1 MMQATE
7 DLIGRGQEDGKRL
20 FKEWF
25 AGLTSAADA
34 GEKGAY
40 VFVMGSLVE
49 LLRTFDLPIVFPE
62 INSLQTAVRK
72 ISDEYLNLA
81 EDHGFSPD
89 VCGYVKADYALQLKG
104 GEHPMGTVPPPGIA
118 VYTNACNTY
127 IKWAEIWERMYD
139 VPIFTLDV
147 PGSRSAPGVKL
158 SGTDHEADRK
168 YVEYQLRELIEL
180 LEKVTGKPFDI
191 DRLRDVLSVTN
202 DMGRS
207 WRRLLEINKGT
218 PAVYDSMMEGTIFL
232 GVVNAL
238 RGTSE
243 GAKYFADLVEEME
256 YKLEQ
261 GISPHGEEPE
271 KHRLIFVGVP
281 CYPIFRRFYHLFS
294 DWGGTFVGSTYL
306 WFASGGFNLDFEYD
320 LDRPLE
326 SLAEGLMLGV
336 QSAVDSMLFQDRAL
350 IDAIDTYGAD
360 GVVYHPIK
368 SCRTVSTGLAD
379 SRRVVLEER
388 DVLCLYIESDM
399 MDKRVVSE
407 AQLKNRIDA
416 FFEGLDSRK
425 IRLARDAAGAGELSA
440 AAAGA
445 AAGAVDSKVTG

>member
-1 MMQATE
+1 MTKPVGE
-7 DLIGRGQEDGKRL
+7 KLIGRGQTDGKRL
-20 FKEWF
+20 FNEWF
-25 AGLTSAADA
+25 GGLTGAPEA
-34 GEKGAY
+34 GQKAAY

-49 LLRTFDLPIVFPE
+49 LLRTFDLQVVFPE

-72 ISDEYLNLA
+72 VSDEYLNLA

-89 VCGYVKADYALQLKG
+89 VCGYVKADYALQLRG
-104 GEHPMGTVPPPGIA
+104 GEHPMGTIPPPDVA

-139 VPIFTLDV
+139 IPIFTLDV
-147 PGSRSAPGVKL
+147 PGSRSAPGVAL
-158 SGTDHEADRK
+158 SGTDSKSDQK

-180 LEKVTGKPFDI
+180 LEKMTGTPFDI
-191 DRLRDVLSVTN
+191 DRLREVLDVTN
-202 DMGRS
+202 QMGRS
-207 WRRLLEINKGT
+207 WRRLLEINRET

-238 RGTSE
+238 RGTPE

-256 YKLEQ
+256 YKLAH
-261 GISPHGEEPE
+261 GVTPHGNEPE

-281 CYPIFRRFYHLFS
+281 CYPIFRRFYHLFL

-320 LDRPLE
+320 LERPLE

-336 QSAVDSMLFQDRAL
+336 RSAVDSMLFQDRAL
-350 IDAIDTYGAD
+350 IETIDAYGAD

-407 AQLKNRIDA
+407 AQMKNRIDA

-425 IRLARDAAGAGELSA
+425 IRLAS
-440 AAAGA
+440 
-445 AAGAVDSKVTG
+445 